1 MRMLKNLIPV
11 FVLLIGTSA
20 FAQQYRIATVDLGR
34 VFTNYWKTR
43 QAQNAIDEHR
53 MDIQKTGKEML
64 ATFNK
69 AQEDY
74 QKLLDSTKD
83 PAVSSEEKE
92 KRKKAA
98 DEKLKDLRD
107 QKDGLDQFDRGSRE
121 ALDEQVRRTRDNIVS

>member
-1 MRMLKNLIPV
+1 MLKNLIPV

-69 AQEDY
+69 GQEDY

-83 PAVSSEEKE
+83 PAVSNEEKE
-92 KRKKAA
+92 KR
-98 DEKLKDLRD
+98 
-107 QKDGLDQFDRGSRE
+107 SP
-121 ALDEQVRRTRDNIVS
+121 TRAIPNLQAHSIG